1 MSLRASLNLL
11 ITALLLLVLLLGT
24 LLLFKNA
31 RNQVQAEVESVS
43 AVVLQLA
50 DPVSVFFSRPYATA
64 NPNQNNIGGIEHL
77 RHIRVEFVDQSGRVL
92 ASNVNKLK
100 ARKQER
106 VPAWFMEAMTRNLTP
121 LRVERDVMTN
131 GTWIGKVIIEADPSY
146 EVSEVWEDSMGLLS
160 LVGVFF
166 VAVNML
172 VYWAVGRAL
181 KPLGSV
187 MQALTEIERGHLDAR
202 LPPFELKELSGISDK
217 FNGMA
222 QTLEISISNNHRLS
236 QQLIYL
242 QEEER
247 KSLARD
253 LHDELGQSLTAIL
266 ADGHTLLKLSEE
278 EFPKGRPCAQAVV
291 DVTKQVMVHLRSML
305 QRLRPDV
312 LDGLGLNQAL
322 EELIT
327 VWHERNEGVFCQSDI
342 TGDYSQTTDKL
353 RITVYRVLQES
364 LTNITRHAG
373 AKRVNVRVTP
383 GIDASGKDSILIDI
397 DDDGKGFDLTQ
408 SNGGFGLSGMAE
420 RVEGIGGKL
429 VIQSSRGGGTR
440 ISVSIPL
447 AEEGVR

>member
-1 MSLRASLNLL
+1 MSLRTSLNLL
-11 ITALLLLVLLLGT
+11 ITSLLLLVLLLGT

-31 RNQVQAEVESVS
+31 RSQVQAEVESMS
-43 AVVLQLA
+43 TVVGQLA
-50 DPVSVFFSRPYATA
+50 DPLRLFFSRPYGRSERLR
-64 NPNQNNIGGIEHL
+64 NGLGGLDHL
-77 RHIRVEFVDQSGRVL
+77 RHIRVEFVDQAGRVL
-92 ASNVNKLK
+92 VSNLSHIQAKT
-100 ARKQER
+100 QEK
-106 VPAWFMEAMTRNLTP
+106 VPAWFMHAMTRNLTP
-121 LRVERDVMTN
+121 LRVERDVMSE
-131 GTWIGKVIIEADPSY
+131 GEWVGKVIIEADPSY
-146 EVSEVWEDSMGLLS
+146 EVVEVWEDSMDLLK

-187 MQALTEIERGHLDAR
+187 MHALTEIEKGHLDAR
-202 LPPFELKELSGISDK
+202 LPLFELKELSGISDK

-222 QTLEISISNNHRLS
+222 QTLQVSISNNHRLS

-266 ADGHTLLKLSEE
+266 ADGHALLKMSED

-312 LDGLGLNQAL
+312 LDGLGLRQAL
-322 EELIT
+322 EELIAA
-327 VWHERNEGVFCQSDI
+327 WHERNEGVSCQSDI
-342 TGDYSQTTDKL
+342 TGDYADTTDKL
-353 RITVYRVLQES
+353 RITVYRVVQES
-364 LTNITRHAG
+364 LTNITRHAD
-373 AKRVNVRVTP
+373 AKRVSIKVVRHQ
-383 GIDASGKDSILIDI
+383 GRSGPVSIRIEI
-397 DDDGKGFDLTQ
+397 NDDGKGFDV
-408 SNGGFGLSGMAE
+408 SRREGGFGLSGMAE
-420 RVEGIGGKL
+420 RIEGIGGKL

-440 ISVSIPL
+440 ITVSIPL
-447 AEEGVR
+447 L